1 MSSALTPDVFL
12 TGTTLQQGKYR
23 LDSILSQ
30 SDSLI
35 IYRATHRCLD
45 KTVTI
50 QTLRNRPELNPNQPR
65 IVQRFISA
73 AQRAAQASHPHLIH
87 INDLFVE
94 LELPF
99 LVMDHLVGE
108 SLGELTAKH
117 SFSEEKAVEYI
128 FQVAPALSA
137 LHRQNCLHGSLQPEH
152 LLLQAAD
159 NRIVL
164 TDLGLEKSLMS
175 GSLNSG
181 SAGYIAPEQYSSNQ
195 GLSPATDVYALAAT
209 FYTLL
214 TGHRPVCATSRQQTS
229 LPSPRQFYP
238 QLSHASEQAVFTGMA
253 LRASERPQSIEQW
266 LALLRPMPPS
276 KPPKIKA
283 TVTHLQKTTQLQGA
297 STAKPS
303 SAPLKPHRQVPN
315 ATAEAEVAASLL
327 VPPSTPLKDMSTRS
341 KPLTHPNHPKFPT
354 RFLWLTSAIAGVMGL
369 GFGFVLRFNYLS
381 QFSAPQAVS
390 PKSTKVQKES
400 FPPRP
405 KAESSDLNPTNNAVG
420 NLAPEPGPRP
430 QDFANVEEPVKREN
444 ITGTAGRQTL
454 RSSQPAPRDSIV
466 ESEIGEIP
474 HELTPAG
481 LAIPQEDNS
490 PALSDWADIVPSQS
504 AYQTTSPVDEEADR
518 PAEVSPLPEDFDLS
532 DAPDREFLT
541 PQI

>member
-50 QTLRNRPELNPNQPR
+50 QTLRNRPKLSPNQPR

-73 AQRAAQASHPHLIH
+73 AQRAAKASHPHLIH

-108 SLGELTAKH
+108 SLGELTAKK

-137 LHRQNCLHGSLQPEH
+137 MHRQNCLHGSLQPEH

-175 GSLNSG
+175 GSLNSS
-181 SAGYIAPEQYSSNQ
+181 SAGYIAPEQYSSHQ

-214 TGHRPVCATSRQQTS
+214 TGHRPVPAESRQQTS

-238 QLSHASEQAVFTGMA
+238 QLSHASEQAVLIGMA
-253 LRASERPQSIEQW
+253 RRASERPQSIEQW
-266 LALLRPMPPS
+266 LAQLRPMPPS

-283 TVTHLQKTTQLQGA
+283 AVTHLQQTTQLQGA
-297 STAKPS
+297 STAKLS
-303 SAPLKPHRQVPN
+303 SAPLKSHRQIPN

-327 VPPSTPLKDMSTRS
+327 VPPSTPPKDMSTRS
-341 KPLTHPNHPKFPT
+341 KHPAHPKFPT

-369 GFGFVLRFNYLS
+369 GFGFALRFNYLS
-381 QFSAPQAVS
+381 QFSSPQAVN

-405 KAESSDLNPTNNAVG
+405 KAESSDLNPTDNAVG
-420 NLAPEPGPRP
+420 NLAPEPGPEP
-430 QDFANVEEPVKREN
+430 QDFANVEKPVKREN
-444 ITGTAGRQTL
+444 ITGTEGRQTL

-481 LAIPQEDNS
+481 LAIPQEDDS
-490 PALSDWADIVPSQS
+490 TALSDWADIVPSQS
-504 AYQTTSPVDEEADR
+504 AYQTTSPVDEAADG
-518 PAEVSPLPEDFDLS
+518 PANVSPLPEDFDLS
-532 DAPDREFLT
+532 DAPDPEFLT